1 MPSRNRSDSVARA
14 FEILGLVAEAGPDGV
29 SLSGL
34 ARSSGLPVSTCHRY
48 ITSLLDLAVLDK
60 DAGGRLRLGVGLVTL
75 AGRYL
80 EDDALRAFGRP
91 VLTGLSEESGETV
104 HLGILTHGSVTYVD
118 KIDSEHSVRLVSRI
132 GSQVPLYCTSMGK
145 AILSRMPEEYQ
156 EQVILEATE
165 RRTSHTLLGD
175 DLRRE
180 LARARQAGWAI
191 DDQENEEGVRCLG
204 VAILS
209 ASGEPIGALSISGPA
224 HRQSLEDCER
234 LAPSAIAAAT
244 EIGQQIGWRHV
255 RPVTKRSEGALT

>member
-1 MPSRNRSDSVARA
+1 MPRRDRSDSVARA
-14 FEILGLVAEAGPDGV
+14 FEILGLVAEASPDGV

-34 ARSSGLPVSTCHRY
+34 SRSSGLPVSTCHRY
-48 ITSLLDLAVLDK
+48 VTSLLDLAVLDK

-80 EDDALRAFGRP
+80 EDDVLRTFGRP
-91 VLTGLSEESGETV
+91 VLMRLSEESGETV
-104 HLGILTHGSVTYVD
+104 HLGTFTNDSVTYVD
-118 KIDSEHSVRLVSRI
+118 KIDSEQSIRLVSRI

-145 AILSRMPEEYQ
+145 AILSRMPDEYQ
-156 EQVILEATE
+156 EKVVLAAAE
-165 RRTSHTLLGD
+165 RRTPYTLLGG

-180 LARARQAGWAI
+180 LARAREAGWAI
-191 DDQENEEGVRCLG
+191 DDQENEMGVRCLG

-209 ASGEPIGALSISGPA
+209 SSGEPIGALSVSGPA
-224 HRQSLEDCER
+224 HRLSPDDCER
-234 LAPSAIAAAT
+234 LAPFATAAAA